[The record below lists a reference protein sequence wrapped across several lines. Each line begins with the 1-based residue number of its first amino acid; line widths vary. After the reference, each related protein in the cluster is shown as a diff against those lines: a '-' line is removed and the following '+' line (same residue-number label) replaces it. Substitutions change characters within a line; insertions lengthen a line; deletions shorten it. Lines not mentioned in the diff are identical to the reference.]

1 MVVNYLAEKLGK
13 ILKRSAKM
21 VTELKFFF
29 KNKIDFYLIFQIPQ
43 IMRTEIIL
51 GFFLFRNAP
60 LFLNFQP
67 SLE

>member
-29 KNKIDFYLIFQIPQ
+29 KKQN
-43 IMRTEIIL
+43 
-51 GFFLFRNAP
+51 GFLFN
-60 LFLNFQP
+60 FLNTP
-67 SLE
+67 NYEK